1 MENIT
6 IVRVSTPD
14 QPLTTWVFSLGTV
27 LLVKE
32 TTMTLINLEDETC
45 PSLVVDKA
53 TGVVSKGKQ
62 TQRVLG

>member
-6 IVRVSTPD
+6 IVRVSIPD
-14 QPLTTWVFSLGTV
+14 QPMTTWVFSLGTV

-32 TTMTLINLEDETC
+32 TTMTLMNMEDETC
-45 PSLVVDKA
+45 PSLVIDKA
-53 TGVVSKGKQ
+53 TGVVSKGNK